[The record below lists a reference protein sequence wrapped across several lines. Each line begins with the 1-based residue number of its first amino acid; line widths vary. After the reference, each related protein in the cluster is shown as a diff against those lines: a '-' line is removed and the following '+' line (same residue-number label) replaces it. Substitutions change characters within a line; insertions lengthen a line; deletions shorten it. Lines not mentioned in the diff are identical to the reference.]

1 MKKYLLFF
9 FILFFYDSALAEK
22 FSEKING
29 DLNIIGSDNIEI
41 NSTDLSKDEEIKK
54 LKKQISKLVSISNV
68 QNSRI
73 KKNNRNRKKRTKYK
87 GAPEEIYQ
95 EFSNNVVYVTDNK
108 EGYGSGFVINHNG
121 FKIITN
127 WHVVSNNKN
136 VLICLKPK
144 VISDY
149 CNNQR
154 FTGKVI
160 KINKKKDLAMIE
172 VKGLPNNFKDIN
184 FASFKDIRVGE
195 TVFAL
200 GHPDGKVWTFSS
212 GMVSQI
218 RPQYSWRYDNSKH
231 FANVI
236 QTDASI
242 NPGNSGGPLF
252 NKKKKLVGV
261 NSFTSKGEN
270 LNFAISSDDLLE
282 FINQVSQADVESQYI
297 KKKKKKGNTWIKK
310 KTNEE
315 KSLETEIYKNSKKL
329 DLNNND
335 NTDAW
340 LIDENKDGKY
350 EKVVFDTN
358 EDGII
363 EAVAYDE
370 NLNGNFEI
378 IIYDRDL
385 NGYADE
391 AEFSENDDGKY
402 DIIAFDYNEDGEWDK
417 YEKI

>member
-1 MKKYLLFF
+1 MKNYLLFF
-9 FILFFYDSALAEK
+9 FILFFNNSVLADK
-22 FSEKING
+22 LSEKIN
-29 DLNIIGSDNIEI
+29 DKLNITGSDNIEI
-41 NSTDLSKDEEIKK
+41 NSTDLSKDEEIQK
-54 LKKQISKLVSISNV
+54 LKKEISELVAVSNT

-73 KKNNRNRKKRTKYK
+73 KKNNRNRKKRSKFK
-87 GAPEEIYQ
+87 GTPEEIYQ
-95 EFSNNVVYVTDNK
+95 EFSNNVVYVTDKK

-127 WHVVSNNKN
+127 WHVVSNNKD

-149 CNNQR
+149 CSNQR

-172 VKGLPNNFKDIN
+172 VKGLPNNFKDIS
-184 FASFKDIRVGE
+184 FASFKDIKVGE
-195 TVFAL
+195 SVFAL

-218 RPQYSWRYDNSKH
+218 RPAYSWRYESSKH

-252 NKKKKLVGV
+252 NKKKKLVGI
-261 NSFTSKGEN
+261 NSFASEGEN
-270 LNFAISSDDLLE
+270 LNFAISSDDLID
-282 FINQVSQADVESQYI
+282 FINQVKQTDVESPYI

-310 KTNEE
+310 KANKE
-315 KSLETEIYKNSKKL
+315 KNINTEKYNNSKKL
-329 DLNNND
+329 DLNKNGT
-335 NTDAW
+335 TDGW
-340 LIDENKDGKY
+340 LIDENNDGKF
-350 EKVVFDTN
+350 EKAIFDLN
-358 EDGII
+358 EDGVI

-370 NLNGNFEI
+370 NLNENFEI
-378 IIYDRDL
+378 IIYDKDL
-385 NGYADE
+385 NGYADK
-391 AEFSENDDGKY
+391 AEFDENDDGIY
-402 DIIAFDYNEDGEWDK
+402 DVIAFDYNEDGEWDK
-417 YEKI
+417 FEKI

>member
-1 MKKYLLFF
+1 MKKYFLFF
-9 FILFFYDSALAEK
+9 FILFFNHSVLAEK
-22 FSEKING
+22 FSKKING
-29 DLNIIGSDNIEI
+29 ELHITGSDNIEI
-41 NSTDLSKDEEIKK
+41 NVTDLSKDEEIKK
-54 LKKQISKLVSISNV
+54 LKKEIINLVAITNI

-73 KKNNRNRKKRTKYK
+73 KKNNRKRKKRTKYK
-87 GAPEEIYQ
+87 GTPEEIYQ
-95 EFSNNVVYVTDNK
+95 EFSNNVVYVTDKK
-108 EGYGSGFVINHNG
+108 EGFGSGFVINHNG

-127 WHVVSNNKN
+127 WHVVSNNKD

-149 CNNQR
+149 CSNQR

-172 VKGLPNNFKDIN
+172 VKGLPDNFKDIN

-195 TVFAL
+195 SVFAL

-212 GMVSQI
+212 GMVSQV
-218 RPQYSWRYDNSKH
+218 RPEYSWRYADSKH

-261 NSFTSKGEN
+261 NSFTSEGEN
-270 LNFAISSDDLLE
+270 LNFAISSDDLIE
-282 FINQVSQADVESQYI
+282 FINQVSQTDVENSYI

-310 KTNEE
+310 KSNKKKNINTE
-315 KSLETEIYKNSKKL
+315 KYENSKKL
-329 DLNNND
+329 DLNNNSV
-335 NTDAW
+335 TDAW
-340 LIDENKDGKY
+340 LVDENKDGNY
-350 EKVVFDTN
+350 EKAIFDSN
-358 EDGII
+358 EDGVI
-363 EAVAYDE
+363 EAVAFDE

-385 NGYADE
+385 NGYPDE
-391 AEFSENDDGKY
+391 GEFSENDDGTF

-417 YEKI
+417 VEKL

>member
-1 MKKYLLFF
+1 MKFRIFF
-9 FILFFYDSALAEK
+9 LFILFFTDSVLADN
-22 FSEKING
+22 FTEKING

-41 NSTDLSKDEEIKK
+41 NSTDLSKDEEIQK
-54 LKKQISKLVSISNV
+54 LKKDISELVALSNI

-73 KKNNRNRKKRTKYK
+73 KKNNRNRKKRSKYK

-95 EFSNNVVYVTDNK
+95 EFSNNVVYITDK
-108 EGYGSGFVINHNG
+108 KKGFGSGFVINHNG

-127 WHVVSNNKN
+127 WHVVSNSKD

-144 VISDY
+144 VMNEY
-149 CNNQR
+149 CSNQR
-154 FTGKVI
+154 FIGKVI

-172 VKGLPNNFKDIN
+172 VKGLPNNFKNID
-184 FASFKDIRVGE
+184 FASFKDVRVGE
-195 TVFAL
+195 SVFAL

-218 RPQYSWRYDNSKH
+218 RPEYSWRYDNSKH

-252 NKKKKLVGV
+252 NKKKKLVGI
-261 NSFTSKGEN
+261 NSFASEGEN
-270 LNFAISSDDLLE
+270 LNFAISSDDLID
-282 FINQVSQADVESQYI
+282 FINQVKQTDVENSYI

-310 KTNEE
+310 KTNKE
-315 KSLETEIYKNSKKL
+315 KNINTEKFNNSKKL
-329 DLNNND
+329 DLDKNG
-335 NTDAW
+335 NTDTW
-340 LIDENKDGKY
+340 LIDENNDGKY
-350 EKVVFDTN
+350 EKAIFDMN

-370 NLNGNFEI
+370 NLNENFEI
-378 IIYDRDL
+378 IIYDKDL
-385 NGYADE
+385 NGYPDE
-391 AEFSENDDGKY
+391 AEFDENDDGTY
-402 DIIAFDYNEDGEWDK
+402 DIIAFDYNQDGEWDK
-417 YEKI
+417 FEKI